1 MMLCDAMKRNWF
13 LVFPG
18 SWTVYIC
25 VRISNKKWMDFNEHI
40 SKYFDISEIS
50 TDDYLVLSIL
60 LE

>member
-1 MMLCDAMKRNWF
+1 
-13 LVFPG
+13 
-18 SWTVYIC
+18 
-25 VRISNKKWMDFNEHI
+25 MDFNEHI